1 LDVEKSAAGIFVTN
15 GFFVPYIC
23 KVQTMFDDEE
33 DDFQDNSL
41 NEDLESFEGY
51 LKGGSIGFMDSDRL
65 EALIDHYLINSQ
77 YNKAKAC
84 AEHAISQFS
93 YNQLFYLR
101 KAQAI
106 SAMGQLKEAL
116 HILTQIEKW
125 ESPSMEF
132 LLTKASIF
140 SQIKDSKNAIK
151 FFREA
156 LSMSEPED
164 RDEIY
169 LDLAM
174 EYENMND
181 YRSAVQVLKEAIK
194 SNPHNEGAIYEIAFC
209 YDQLGEYSSAIQC
222 YSDYID
228 ENPYSFTAWYNLG
241 NAYSKIEN
249 FEKAIWA
256 YDYCILINEDFGP
269 VHFNLGNAYMSQE
282 KFLLA
287 IECFH
292 KCMEIDGD
300 DPMALCY
307 IGEAHEQLS
316 ELELA
321 RHFYRR
327 SLELA
332 PMLPDAWLGL
342 GIIEDLEG
350 KTKEAIVLI
359 HKAAELDP
367 ENAGI
372 YHVLAGAYEKLDDL
386 VQAEEFYQL
395 SLALDPSDEEC
406 LTNFV
411 ELISERS
418 VKEGL
423 DYINDFIDNVGGN
436 KIAPVLRV
444 NLLWLTG
451 NKQLAIEAFGAC
463 VMSDRKKAKELFEIN
478 PELLKVEEFIHLADE

>member
-1 LDVEKSAAGIFVTN
+1 
-15 GFFVPYIC
+15 
-23 KVQTMFDDEE
+23 MFDDEDE
-33 DDFQDNSL
+33 DYFEGNL
-41 NEDLESFEGY
+41 NEDLENFESY
-51 LKGGSIGFMDSDRL
+51 LKGGTIGFLDSDRL
-65 EALIDHYLINSQ
+65 EGLIDHYLINGQ
-77 YNKAKAC
+77 YHKAKAC

-93 YNQLFYLR
+93 YNQVFHLR

-106 SAMGQLKEAL
+106 SAMGQLREAL
-116 HILTQIEKW
+116 NILTQIEKM

-156 LSMSEPED
+156 LAISEPED

-174 EYENMND
+174 EYENLND
-181 YRSAVQVLKEAIK
+181 YRNAVMVLKEAIK

-241 NAYSKIEN
+241 NAYSKVEN
-249 FEKAIWA
+249 FDKAIWA

-269 VHFNLGNAYMSQE
+269 VYFNLGNAYMSQE

-287 IECFH
+287 IEQFH
-292 KCMEIDGD
+292 KCMEVDGD
-300 DPMALCY
+300 DPMALRY
-307 IGEAHEQLS
+307 IGEAHEQLN

-321 RHFYRR
+321 AHFYRR

-342 GIIEDLEG
+342 GIVEDLKG
-350 KTKEAIVLI
+350 NTKEALVLI

-372 YHVLAGAYEKLDDL
+372 YHVLAGAYEKLEDL
-386 VQAEEFYQL
+386 QQAEEFYQL

-406 LTNFV
+406 LTNFM
-411 ELISERS
+411 ELLQERS
-418 VKEGL
+418 LVEAHT
-423 DYINDFIDNVGGN
+423 YIEDFITNIGGN
-436 KIAPVLRV
+436 KLAQVLQV
-444 NLLWLTG
+444 NVLWLLGRKT
-451 NKQLAIEAFGAC
+451 EALELFMTC
-463 VMSDRKKAKELFEIN
+463 TSFDKKKAKEIFEIN
-478 PELLKVEEFIHLADE
+478 PSLLQVQEFVHLAEE